1 MTYTTL
7 PDPQL
12 QPEFYS
18 DVPMKRLLAFVID
31 TLIIL
36 AVCVAILPFTAFTGL
51 FFFPFLMLVVGF
63 AYRVIT
69 IANRSATWGM
79 RLMSIEF
86 RTHDGRAFDLGTAV
100 LHTLG
105 FTVSMGVF
113 VAQAA
118 SIVMM
123 LTSERGQGLTDMVLG
138 SVALNR
144 QARR

>member
-1 MTYTTL
+1 MTQSTL
-7 PDPQL
+7 PDPHL
-12 QPEFYS
+12 QPEFYA
-18 DVPMKRLLAFVID
+18 DVPTKRLLAFVVD
-31 TLIIL
+31 TLVI
-36 AVCVAILPFTAFTGL
+36 VAMCLLVLPFTAFTGV

-63 AYRVIT
+63 AYRVAT

-79 RLMSIEF
+79 RLMAIEF
-86 RTHDGRAFDLGTAV
+86 RTHEGRTFDLGTAF

-113 VAQAA
+113 VAQAL
-118 SIVMM
+118 SVVLM

>member
-1 MTYTTL
+1 MTQSAL
-7 PDPQL
+7 PDPHL
-12 QPEFYS
+12 QPEFYA
-18 DVPMKRLLAFVID
+18 DVPTKRLLAIVVD
-31 TLIIL
+31 TLVI
-36 AVCVAILPFTAFTGL
+36 VAMCLLVLPFTAFTGV

-63 AYRVIT
+63 AYRVAT
-69 IANRSATWGM
+69 IANGSATWGM
-79 RLMSIEF
+79 RLMAIEF
-86 RTHDGRAFDLGTAV
+86 RTHDGHTFDLGTAF

-113 VAQAA
+113 VAQAI
-118 SIVMM
+118 SIVLM

>member
-1 MTYTTL
+1 MTYTAL

-63 AYRVIT
+63 AYRIIT